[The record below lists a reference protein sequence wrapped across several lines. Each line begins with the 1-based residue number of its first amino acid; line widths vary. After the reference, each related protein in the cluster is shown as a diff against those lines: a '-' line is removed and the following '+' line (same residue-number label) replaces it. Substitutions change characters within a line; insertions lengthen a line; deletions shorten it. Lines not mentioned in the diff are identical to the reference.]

1 MQLVLVLKYDLKIF
15 DSKPRRFVLALLP
28 DVKRKHIQQLESN
41 KICVQLSNDEFSC
54 NLVIGA
60 FIQFS
65 PGLNCTQVQK
75 ISPESAIRNK

>member
-54 NLVIGA
+54 N
-60 FIQFS
+60 
-65 PGLNCTQVQK
+65 
-75 ISPESAIRNK
+75 